1 MSSTHRCCPSLRRH
15 SHQDPFDDYKIRFA
29 KKLAKKAEAQ
39 NSAGN
44 QQTTAVKKPGDGM
57 NWFGVKLGAEGAH
70 GTAGGGS
77 GTGGVGKYLRSKRPA
92 QTVIATEEHPKKRKL
107 GFGDFENF

>member
-1 MSSTHRCCPSLRRH
+1 MTHWRCPSLRRR
-15 SHQDPFDDYKIRFA
+15 SYQDPFEDYKVRLA

-44 QQTTAVKKPGDGM
+44 QQATAEKKPGDGM
-57 NWFGVKLGAEGAH
+57 NWFGVKLGTEIAH
-70 GTAGGGS
+70 DTARGGS
-77 GTGGVGKYLRSKRPA
+77 ETGGVGKYLSLKRPA
-92 QTVIATEEHPKKRKL
+92 QTAVATVEHSKKRKL